1 MFRRRIIILSLV
13 LALSIVVSALPLHA
27 QEAVTIRVWTH
38 RNDAF
43 NAGLEAL
50 AETYMQAHPEV
61 TINFETFEYATYIQ
75 TLQTAMPAGTEADI
89 VQMFGTWTCGYANG
103 GRLALLPAD
112 VLSVEEAEALFFE
125 APLGGYNCPDEDGEP
140 ALYGLPQEFNIEY
153 GAVLVNTEIAEA
165 MGVTLPDPLEGWA
178 TWDDLIAD
186 TALLTEGDLDFMTR
200 AGFHFTSGDAIPFMF
215 YSLIAQQ
222 GGQFYDEATGTFSID
237 TEEGRAALELMVSMV
252 QDHNLVSPELFG
264 DEVNW
269 IGDAFFTDQ
278 AATGLIGPWVVP
290 EYGADFPEYYDKL
303 TYIRMPSLGEEPVFV
318 ADSGWGLSVSV
329 NSQVQE
335 AAWEFIKFAATDA
348 ESALAWNIA
357 SGTLPALRELV
368 EDEAV
373 REAFVEPQ
381 PWVAPFLEIFPYG
394 TFMGHLPDR
403 DLLWYDITGP
413 HVINAMIG
421 LESVDEALAAM
432 EAEANG

>member
-1 MFRRRIIILSLV
+1 MFRRKTIVLSLI
-13 LALSIVVSALPLHA
+13 LTLSIVVSALPLHA

-50 AETYMQAHPEV
+50 AATYMAAHPEV
-61 TINFETFEYATYIQ
+61 TINFETFEYDTYIQ

-89 VQMFGTWTCGYANG
+89 VQMFGTWTCGYAYG
-103 GRLALLPAD
+103 GRLAPLPAD
-112 VLSVEEAEALFFE
+112 VLSYEEAEALFFE
-125 APLGGYNCPDEDGEP
+125 APLGGYNCPDADSNP
-140 ALYGLPQEFNIEY
+140 VLYGLPQEFNIEY
-153 GAVLVNTEIAEA
+153 GAVLVNIEIAEA

-186 TALLTEGDLDFMTR
+186 TAQLTEGDLDFMTR

-222 GGQFYDEATGTFSID
+222 GGQFFDEETGTFTIN
-237 TEEGRAALELMVSMV
+237 TEEGRTALELMVSMV
-252 QDHNLVSPELFG
+252 QDYHLVSPELFG
-264 DEVNW
+264 DDVNW
-269 IGDAFFTDQ
+269 VGDAFFTDQ

-290 EYGADFPEYYDKL
+290 EYSVDFPEYLDRL
-303 TYIRMPSLGEEPVFV
+303 TYIRMPSLGEDPVFV
-318 ADSGWGLSVSV
+318 ADSGWGLSVST

-335 AAWEFIKFAATDA
+335 AAWEFIKFAVTDA
-348 ESALAWNIA
+348 ASALEWNIT

-368 EDEAV
+368 EDDEV
-373 REAFVEPQ
+373 REAFVAPQ
-381 PWVAPFLEIFPYG
+381 SWVAPFLEIFPYG
-394 TFMGHLPDR
+394 VFMGHLPDR

-413 HVINAMIG
+413 HIINAMIG
-421 LESVDEALAAM
+421 LETVDEALAAM